1 MARQRDYDEDEDD
14 DPPWLAE
21 AEPERRPSTLVA
33 RGRLIGGIAFAVL
46 LLLLVVVGVYLIAS
60 KKQGGADGGGFASA
74 QDAPLIPADPGPY
87 KLRPTDPGGMS
98 LEGEGGVVYD
108 AGAGENPSG
117 QIDIA
122 AAPEEPLPR
131 PGSEPTPTDLLPPA
145 MTGAPPAVPPS
156 PAGSPAPAVAGS
168 PPPVPSAAGPPAAS
182 PARSAPPGSV
192 ALAPP
197 RPIEAKPASPR
208 VAPPPPAAGSGT
220 VLQLGAFSS
229 SAKAEAAW
237 KSLSG
242 RYSYLAGLTKQI
254 VPVARDGTTLY
265 RLRALGAPDH
275 AAALDLCARLKVAGD
290 NCLVTE

>member
-1 MARQRDYDEDEDD
+1 MARSRDFDDDEDD
-14 DPPWLAE
+14 DDAPWLAE

-33 RGRLIGGIAFAVL
+33 RGRLLGGIAFAVL

-60 KKQGGADGGGFASA
+60 KKQGGADGAGFASP
-74 QDAPLIPADPGPY
+74 QEAPLIPADPGPY
-87 KLRPTDPGGMS
+87 KIRPTDPGGLS

-117 QIDIA
+117 QIDLG

-131 PGSEPTPTDLLPPA
+131 PGTEPAPTDLLPPA
-145 MTGAPPAVPPS
+145 MTDAPPPPASGAPAATV
-156 PAGSPAPAVAGS
+156 PAPAA
-168 PPPVPSAAGPPAAS
+168 
-182 PARSAPPGSV
+182 APP
-192 ALAPP
+192 L
-197 RPIEAKPASPR
+197 
-208 VAPPPPAAGSGT
+208 VAPPPPAPAKPKPQNSVALVPAKPLEAKPAAPRPAAVAPAAPGAGT
-220 VLQLGAFSS
+220 TLQLGAFST

-242 RYSYLAGLTKQI
+242 RYAYLAGLTKQI

-265 RLRALGAPDH
+265 RLRATGAPDH

-290 NCLVTE
+290 SCIVTE